1 MLTFFGAGAVA
12 AMLVCSLLEARSSW
26 FVFAFGL
33 ACFGASAYGWLTGA
47 WPFGVI
53 EALWGA
59 LALRRWVGR
68 IWRTTPQAPGD
79 ERRREHDSGSSYLPG
94 RAPCGPVS

>member
-12 AMLVCSLLEARSSW
+12 AMLVCYMLEARSSW
-26 FVFAFGL
+26 FTFAFGL

-53 EALWGA
+53 EALWGI
-59 LALRRWVGR
+59 LALRRWRRLVARAGAR
-68 IWRTTPQAPGD
+68 AAHGASRLLSPGA
-79 ERRREHDSGSSYLPG
+79 RES
-94 RAPCGPVS
+94 

>member
-12 AMLVCSLLEARSSW
+12 AMLVCYMLEARSSW
-26 FVFAFGL
+26 FIFAFGL

-53 EALWGA
+53 EALWSI
-59 LALRRWVGR
+59 LALRSWRRVAR
-68 IWRTTPQAPGD
+68 IGAHAANGGCRLSSPGARTWI
-79 ERRREHDSGSSYLPG
+79 SLFSG
-94 RAPCGPVS
+94 RAS